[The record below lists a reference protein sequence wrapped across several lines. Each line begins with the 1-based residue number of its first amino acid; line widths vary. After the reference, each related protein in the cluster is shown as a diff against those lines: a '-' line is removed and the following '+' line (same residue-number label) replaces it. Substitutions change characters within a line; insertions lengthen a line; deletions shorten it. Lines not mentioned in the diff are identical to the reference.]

1 MQEAEGTDLREP
13 EVTLNYNQY
22 YPTLLPLRQPG
33 MEETDTEAHARDDR
47 PPDLSLAKVL
57 SCQQLRTQIT
67 ALSLYQNWA
76 ASTKLLLPLSGVT
89 QGSFVNHTSAID
101 HVPMQDDS
109 GSAAEELGLLEID
122 PDSERLMLF
131 QLPSLLPVHASASTQ
146 AGTPVQSLAQPTAS
160 SLDQL
165 PSGKVGVSHQCN
177 HCLECRVCLLQG
189 VPAALTCSAYE
200 HTKCFSYQNINQSIY
215 LMSWGATGSNRQE
228 YACGSMSSSDMWEN
242 SLSAQVCSA
251 SSHHSLQVYSV
262 TRCSQV
268 VTCCL
273 CVSCCA
279 TA

>member
-1 MQEAEGTDLREP
+1 MQEAEGKDLREP

-67 ALSLYQNWA
+67 ALNLYQNWA

-146 AGTPVQSLAQPTAS
+146 AGTPVKSLAQPTAS

-165 PSGKVGVSHQCN
+165 PSGKVGVSHQGN
-177 HCLECRVCLLQG
+177 HCLVCRVCLLQV
-189 VPAALTCSAYE
+189 VPAALTCSAHE
-200 HTKCFSYQNINQSIY
+200 HTKCFSYQNMHVVPCHP
-215 LMSWGATGSNRQE
+215 LT
-228 YACGSMSSSDMWEN
+228 CGKTVF
-242 SLSAQVCSA
+242 LRRCAA
-251 SSHHSLQVYSV
+251 PSHHSLQVYGV

-268 VTCCL
+268 ATCCR